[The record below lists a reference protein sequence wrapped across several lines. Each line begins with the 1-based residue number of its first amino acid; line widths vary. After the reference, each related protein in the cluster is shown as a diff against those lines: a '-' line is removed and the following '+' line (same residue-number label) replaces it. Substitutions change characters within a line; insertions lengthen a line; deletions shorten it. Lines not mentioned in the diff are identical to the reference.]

1 MQEKL
6 PLIKRLKLILIGG
19 ARNPFDSNLFHN
31 ISLIAF
37 FAWVGLGADGL
48 SSSCYGPAEA
58 YLALGKHAYLS
69 IFVALASAFTILIIS
84 ASYSQIVELF
94 PSGGGGY
101 LVASKLLNP
110 NVGMVS
116 GCALLIDYVLTIT
129 VSVASGTEAIFS
141 FLPAGFLPYRLEF
154 DVAVLVMLIVLN
166 LRGIKESVLPLV
178 PIFLIFVLTHLF
190 AIVYALC
197 SNTGNF
203 GHLVGGAVS
212 DIRTAHSEIGLF
224 GMLFIMLRAYSMG
237 AGTYTGIEAV
247 SNGMNALR
255 EPKVKTA
262 KHTMSYMAISLT
274 ITVVGLMIAYLIF
287 NVTLQPGKTLNAVL
301 FENMTAGWGA
311 KGYFFVLI
319 TLFSEATLLFVA
331 AQTGFLDGPRV
342 LANMSLDRWFP
353 SRFAMLTDR
362 FVTQNGVLI
371 MGFSAIV
378 MMLFSRGSVQLM
390 IVLYSINVFITFS
403 LSQLGM
409 VRHWWSVRSKTPGW
423 VKKIVVNG
431 VGLLLTTFILAA
443 MIIMKF
449 NEGGWITLVV
459 TAALVAFAVYIRR
472 QYRKTLRLLHRLDS
486 LVRVVEPKVK
496 ETGPEAIHP
505 IVPAAEF
512 NPNAKTAVI
521 FVSGFNG
528 LGLHTLFA
536 VVRMFE
542 GVFKNFIF
550 VQIGIIDAGN
560 FKGCEQVEELEN
572 HCRTDVNKYVNYMRS
587 QGYHSEGISVIGT
600 DVVREIDEI
609 APRILEKFPNIIFF
623 GGQLVF
629 PETTYISRW
638 LHNYT
643 VFLMQRVFYSKGI
656 PFVLLPIKV

>member
-1 MQEKL
+1 MEEK
-6 PLIKRLKLILIGG
+6 PSLIKKIKLLLIGG

-48 SSSCYGPAEA
+48 SSSCYGPSEA
-58 YLALGKHAYLS
+58 YLALGHHVYLS
-69 IFVALASAFTILIIS
+69 IFVALATALTILVVS
-84 ASYSQIVELF
+84 TSYSQIVELF

-101 LVASKLLNP
+101 LVASKLLSP
-110 NVGMVS
+110 NIGMVS

-141 FLPAGFLPYRLEF
+141 FLPVSFLPYRLEF
-154 DVAVLVMLIVLN
+154 DVAVLAVLIILN

-178 PIFLIFVLTHLF
+178 PIFLVFVFTHLF
-190 AIVYALC
+190 AIVYAVFA
-197 SNTGNF
+197 NTGNLA
-203 GHLVGGAVS
+203 HLAGGAVS

-224 GMLFIMLRAYSMG
+224 GMLFIIMRAYSMG

-262 KHTMSYMAISLT
+262 KHTMNYMAISLT
-274 ITVVGLMIAYLIF
+274 VTVVGLMVAYLIY
-287 NVTLQPGKTLNAVL
+287 NVTLRPGKTLNAVL
-301 FENMTAGWGA
+301 FENMTSGWGGW
-311 KGYFFVLI
+311 GYTFVLV
-319 TLFSEATLLFVA
+319 TLFSEATLLYVA

-371 MGFSAIV
+371 MGLSAIV
-378 MMLFSRGSVQLM
+378 MMLFSRGSVQFM

-409 VRHWWSVRSKTPGW
+409 VRHWWAVRAKTPGW
-423 VKKIVVNG
+423 TKKILING
-431 VGLLLTTFILAA
+431 VGLVLTTFILAA
-443 MIIMKF
+443 MITMKF
-449 NEGGWITLVV
+449 NEGGWITLLV
-459 TAALVAFAVYIRR
+459 TTALVLFAVYIRR

-505 IVPAAEF
+505 VVPAVEF
-512 NPNAKTAVI
+512 NPAAKTAVI
-521 FVSGFNG
+521 FVNGFNG
-528 LGLHTLFA
+528 LGLHTLFGI
-536 VVRMFE
+536 VRMFE

-550 VQIGIIDAGN
+550 IQIGIIDAGN
-560 FKGCEQVEELEN
+560 FKGSEQVEELEN

-600 DVVREIDEI
+600 DVVSEIDEI
-609 APRILEKFPNIIFF
+609 TPRILEKFPNVIFF

-629 PETTYISRW
+629 PETTFISRW

-643 VFLMQRVFYSKGI
+643 VFVMQRIFYSKGI